1 VSDYRNIFKEDTKP
15 YYEEYGEKRVAE
27 GKYGEVIRYREHVL
41 PLAEALRCQWSMA
54 RGHD

>member
-1 VSDYRNIFKEDTKP
+1 VRNYRNIFRQDTKP

-41 PLAEALRCQWSMA
+41 PLAEALRQTVGG
-54 RGHD
+54 RR